1 MEPPKQ
7 PERERIIIVWIF
19 VHWVV
24 TTIVCRVL
32 GLLRGGTTDRCA
44 SWIFLLIVMGTNEIH
59 GFIEVI
65 YYRVKSVKYEDHE

>member
-24 TTIVCRVL
+24 TTIVCMVL
-32 GLLRGGTTDRCA
+32 GLRIWEYLTGVAED
-44 SWIFLLIVMGTNEIH
+44 FLLLIVKN
-59 GFIEVI
+59 
-65 YYRVKSVKYEDHE
+65 